1 MKRNQVLEQVTIEA
15 IAAEGKALARVNDK
29 VVFVKGVAPGDVVD
43 IRIIRKKKSFMEGI
57 AIHFHEYSKDR
68 VDPFCEHF
76 GTCGGCK
83 WQHIPYSLQLAF
95 KQQQVEDNM
104 QRIGKITT
112 AKTETIV
119 ASDQTQ
125 YYRNKLEFTFSN
137 SRWLTREEI
146 DSGVDMQQNVL
157 GFHIPGRFDK
167 ILNIDHC
174 YLQANPSNEIRNK
187 LYDYAAENNLSFY
200 DLRKNEGFLRTI
212 TIRSS
217 SVGEVMVILQVAQDN
232 PEDLQNIMQFLAV
245 SFPQITSLN
254 YVINLKLND
263 TIQDQQVINYGGNPY
278 INEEMP
284 LGDGSEQKLTF
295 RIGPKSFYQTNSLQ
309 AYHLY
314 AQARTL
320 AQINKDDIV
329 YDLYTGIGTIANFIA
344 HEAKKVIGL
353 EYVEDAIKDAQVNAE
368 INNIDNT
375 AFFAGDIK
383 DLLNDEFVNSHGRPD
398 VIITDPPRAGMHAD
412 VVKMLN
418 ILKAPRI
425 VYISCNPATQARD
438 LALLEESYTVK
449 RLQPVDMFPQTHH
462 VENIALLELN

>member
-1 MKRNQVLEQVTIEA
+1 MKRNTVLEQVTIEA
-15 IAAEGKALARVNDK
+15 IAAEGKALARVNDQ
-29 VVFVKGVAPGDVVD
+29 VIFVKGVAPGDIVD
-43 IRIIRKKKSFMEGI
+43 IRIIKKKKSFMEGI

-68 VDPFCEHF
+68 VEPFCEHF

-104 QRIGKITT
+104 QRIGKITS
-112 AKTETIV
+112 AKPETIL
-119 ASDQTQ
+119 ASEKTR

-174 YLQANPSNEIRNK
+174 YLQADPSNAIRNK
-187 LYDYAAENNLSFY
+187 LYEYADDNNLRFY

-212 TIRSS
+212 TIRTSS
-217 SVGEVMVILQVAQDN
+217 IGEVMVILQVGQNN
-232 PEDLQNIMQFLAV
+232 PDDLEHIMRFLEDT
-245 SFPQITSLN
+245 FPQITSLN
-254 YVINLKLND
+254 YVVNLKLND
-263 TIQDQQVINYGGNPY
+263 TIQDQEVINYSGNSY
-278 INEEMP
+278 IDEVMP
-284 LGDGSEQKLTF
+284 LGDGSDKNLTF

-309 AYHLY
+309 AFHLY
-314 AQARTL
+314 AEARAL
-320 AQINKDDIV
+320 AQISKDNNV
-329 YDLYTGIGTIANFIA
+329 YDLYTGTGTIANFIA
-344 HEAKKVIGL
+344 HQAKQVIGL
-353 EYVEDAIKDAQVNAE
+353 EYVEEAIKDAQVNAE
-368 INNIDNT
+368 INNINNT
-375 AFFAGDIK
+375 SFFAGDIK
-383 DLLNDEFVNSHGRPD
+383 DLLNENFVNNHGQPD
-398 VIITDPPRAGMHAD
+398 VIIADPPRAGMHGD
-412 VVKMLN
+412 VIKMLN

-438 LALLEESYTVK
+438 LALLEENYTVK
-449 RLQPVDMFPQTHH
+449 KLQPVDMFPQTHH